1 MAAPEKFQLRWGEFE
16 DTVTAGLRGLRA
28 AGELQDVTLVVAD
41 GSSLPAHRAVLASC
55 SPFFRRVLTSCAHH
69 APLLFLRGVP
79 RQELQALLDFMYQGE
94 VSIGQDRLATF
105 LAVAEDLQVKGLTNS
120 PGRPQGLAPHTSH
133 LPRITSHHPPPTSH
147 PSPLHTSIHTSIG
160 SS

>member
-69 APLLFLRGVP
+69 APLIFLRGVP

-120 PGRPQGLAPHTSH
+120 PGRPQGLAPHTPHLPRLTSH
-133 LPRITSHHPPPTSH
+133 LPPLTPHHFTPQFTPR
-147 PSPLHTSIHTSIG
+147 
-160 SS
+160 